1 MAAFGISDGTTPLA
15 ANTAHIDLTGTKP
28 GDVLHY
34 DVKWPDGNYRRF
46 IVQIK
51 SIDAASLTEAK
62 ADKISAAANRQ
73 AIADNFTAEAAND
86 QAVLDLANAGEVVDR
101 SRIAPGA

>member
-1 MAAFGISDGTTPLA
+1 MATFGIADGATPLA
-15 ANTAHIDLTGTKP
+15 ANTAYIDLTGLAP
-28 GDVLHY
+28 GNRARFA
-34 DVKWPDGNYRRF
+34 VKWPDGNYRRF